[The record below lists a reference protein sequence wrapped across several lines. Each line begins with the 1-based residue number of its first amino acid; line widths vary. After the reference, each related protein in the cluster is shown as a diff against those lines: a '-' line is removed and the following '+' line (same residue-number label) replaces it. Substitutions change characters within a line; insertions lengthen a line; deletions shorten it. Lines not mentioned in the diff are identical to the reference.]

1 MNRERALTEIR
12 FFHPKTER
20 DLLVRCKFGLK
31 ALGEGAYRDA
41 YQIIGT
47 DLVVKLPKLQSAM
60 GYDPVSSKRLE
71 YSIEHARME
80 VDAIKKIRRSKAK
93 RWQIFKPLMPEILYF
108 NFSYGVTVMPKYHK
122 VGHHKHTDCIMKL
135 DRIVSKYND
144 LEDCDVYNTGNWAED
159 AEGNLKLIDLG
170 CFLEGNTT
178 CPSA

>member
-20 DLLVRCKFGLK
+20 DLLVKCGFGLK

-47 DLVVKLPKLQSAM
+47 DLVIKLPIRHRK
-60 GYDPVSSKRLE
+60 SKARIE
-71 YSIEHARME
+71 YSIEHSRLE
-80 VDAIKKIRRSKAK
+80 VSAIDKVSKSKAK
-93 RWQIFKPLMPEILYF
+93 RWQMFKHLMPEILYF
-108 NFSYGVTVMPKYHK
+108 NHTYGVTVMPKYRR
-122 VGHHKHTDCIMKL
+122 VGHPKHTDAIVKL
-135 DRIVSKYND
+135 DKLVGHYHD

-159 AEGNLKLIDLG
+159 KDGNLKLIDLG

-178 CPSA
+178 CPD